1 MEKSKRRK
9 RDRRVNWEMRREMT
23 IRKGIKESVKEKQC
37 DEKVLKRTTET
48 SRVEQIR
55 RALCF
60 AVSSSESFMSGNG
73 LIPLPGQ
80 DWR

>member
-1 MEKSKRRK
+1 MKKSKSKLEDEK
-9 RDRRVNWEMRREMT
+9 RDDKK
-23 IRKGIKESVKEKQC
+23 KGHKGRVKEKQC
-37 DEKVLKRTTET
+37 NEKILKRTTET